1 MTIQSVQTDNQGL
14 QVNTQYYDQTLV
26 FLTSLITVY
35 AKIILKIVM
44 WKHSVLV
51 QIKEIIINTDIY
63 RKLLR
68 YHCFIVK
75 DMLFI
80 INRLLS

>member
-1 MTIQSVQTDNQGL
+1 MYTASNKSVTLYMTIQSVQTDNQGL

-44 WKHSVLV
+44 
-51 QIKEIIINTDIY
+51 
-63 RKLLR
+63 
-68 YHCFIVK
+68 
-75 DMLFI
+75 
-80 INRLLS
+80 